1 MKRKTSVKRED
12 DDDARSDDA
21 RGARGGASAYETD
34 DALTQYLE
42 FHYAR
47 SDSYDGDIQH
57 GRPPRF
63 AGTLPASGFVEK
75 EGCEGCHEFVPFP
88 VRCTWFL
95 MNALRA
101 SPKFLSRSDEGE
113 KMRALDVGCAVGG
126 ATIEL
131 ARKRCIHR
139 ECYETFFGYDERT
152 CCGYHLLSKVFWSYR
167 GERIAGWPDVW
178 GHLPRHGKLDE
189 FEYHH
194 ELAERVKHAEFVF
207 DEVVGFDSSAPFIE
221 AAKQMRDEKERRV
234 DVPMEGGKRESMEL
248 SWFEDAPFIDWF
260 KSWATEKHL
269 VDFKPMTKCTFEV
282 GDACSLEYWKTLG
295 KFDAVLVANL
305 LCRLPRPRA
314 CLDGLATVCNP
325 GAVVVFC
332 TPWSWLDE
340 YTPDKRERLDS
351 AELVSEMKTRGFE
364 EGERDYDYE
373 IPCFIREHYR
383 KVQYIISQVHVF
395 IKQ

>member
-1 MKRKTSVKRED
+1 M
-12 DDDARSDDA
+12 
-21 RGARGGASAYETD
+21 
-34 DALTQYLE
+34 TQYLE

-47 SDSYDGDIQH
+47 SHYDETNAT
-57 GRPPRF
+57 PRF
-63 AGTLPASGFVEK
+63 AGELPEALLYTGRR
-75 EGCEGCHEFVPFP
+75 CEGDPIAFVPFP

-101 SPKFLSRSDEGE
+101 SPKFLSRADEGE

-131 ARKRCIHR
+131 ARKRIYIGSFTSLLR
-139 ECYETFFGYDERT
+139 YDDRT
-152 CCGYHLLSKVFWSYR
+152 CCGYKYLSDVFWNYR
-167 GERIAGWPDVW
+167 GKRKPGRPIAWAIPTAMGTRRFVIRWERKD
-178 GHLPRHGKLDE
+178 
-189 FEYHH
+189 
-194 ELAERVKHAEFVF
+194 AEFVF

-221 AAKQMRDEKERRV
+221 AAKQMRDEKERRI
-234 DVPMEGGKRESMEL
+234 DVPMEGGKRQSIEL

-260 KSWATEKHL
+260 KTWATEKHL

>member
-1 MKRKTSVKRED
+1 MKRKASVKRED

-42 FHYAR
+42 FHYAT
-47 SDSYDGDIQH
+47 DYCG
-57 GRPPRF
+57 RF
-63 AGTLPASGFVEK
+63 AGKLPDSLCSGWE
-75 EGCEGCHEFVPFP
+75 EGDVVVPFP

-95 MNALRA
+95 TNALRA
-101 SPKFLSRSDEGE
+101 SSEFRSRADKGE

-131 ARKRCIHR
+131 ARKRYLHR
-139 ECYETFFGYDERT
+139 GCYEHFFSYDERT
-152 CCGYHLLSKVFWSYR
+152 CCGHDDLTRVFNSYWKNGETRCNVWS
-167 GERIAGWPDVW
+167 EIPN
-178 GHLPRHGKLDE
+178 LDNWNLE
-189 FEYHH
+189 HCEKY
-194 ELAERVKHAEFVF
+194 AEFVF

-221 AAKQMRDEKERRV
+221 AAKQMRDEKDLPKWI
-234 DVPMEGGKRESMEL
+234 DVPMEGGERHSIKL
-248 SWFEDAPFIDWF
+248 SWFKDAPFIDWF
-260 KSWATEKHL
+260 KTWATEKHFT
-269 VDFKPMTKCTFEV
+269 DFKPMTKCTFEV

-314 CLDGLATVCNP
+314 CLDGLAAACNP

-383 KVQYIISQVHVF
+383 KLQHIISQVHVF

>member
-1 MKRKTSVKRED
+1 M
-12 DDDARSDDA
+12 
-21 RGARGGASAYETD
+21 
-34 DALTQYLE
+34 
-42 FHYAR
+42 
-47 SDSYDGDIQH
+47 
-57 GRPPRF
+57 
-63 AGTLPASGFVEK
+63 
-75 EGCEGCHEFVPFP
+75 PFP

-178 GHLPRHGKLDE
+178 GYLPRRGKLDE

-383 KVQYIISQVHVF
+383 KVQYIISQVRVF

>member
-1 MKRKTSVKRED
+1 MKRKASVKRED
-12 DDDARSDDA
+12 EDDARSDD
-21 RGARGGASAYETD
+21 ARGGASAYETD

-42 FHYAR
+42 FHYAT
-47 SDSYDGDIQH
+47 YYG
-57 GRPPRF
+57 GRF
-63 AGTLPASGFVEK
+63 AGELPDSLRPGDEVDPIA
-75 EGCEGCHEFVPFP
+75 VPFP

-101 SPKFLSRSDEGE
+101 SPKLLSRADEGE
-113 KMRALDVGCAVGG
+113 KRRALDVGCAVGG

-131 ARKRCIHR
+131 ARKRHLHR
-139 ECYETFFGYDERT
+139 KFYELFFEYDDRT
-152 CCGYHLLSKVFWSYR
+152 CCGYKYLSDVFWNYR
-167 GERIAGWPDVW
+167 GKRKPGQADPWRYLRGMDYCE
-178 GHLPRHGKLDE
+178 E
-189 FEYHH
+189 Q
-194 ELAERVKHAEFVF
+194 FVF

-221 AAKQMRDEKERRV
+221 AAKQMRDEKGFRRI
-234 DVPMEGGKRESMEL
+234 DVPMEGGKRQGIEL

-260 KSWATEKHL
+260 KTWATEKHFT
-269 VDFKPMTKCTFEV
+269 DCKAMTKCTFEV
-282 GDACSLEYWKTLG
+282 GDACSLDYWKTLG

-314 CLDGLATVCNP
+314 CLDGLATACNP

-383 KVQYIISQVHVF
+383 KVQYIISQVRVF